1 MKFVLVTG
9 ACSEI
14 GRRTISDLIEENY
27 FVVASDLPTREE
39 EFYNIFQNRKN
50 IDFLGIDIRNRST
63 VKNIISKIFEKYK

>member
-50 IDFLGIDIRNRST
+50 IDF
-63 VKNIISKIFEKYK
+63 